1 MTEGYIPG
9 DTAFLG
15 STLIV
20 VLGETEEGIRI
31 MEGKSVYLV
40 DPEQIHKPSTL
51 AEKLVIL
58 FCVANLM
65 QFTTEELLFQ
75 IGELLKEVEA

>member
-1 MTEGYIPG
+1 MTEGYIHG

-15 STLIV
+15 SRIVV
-20 VLGETEEGIRI
+20 VLGETEEGVRI

-51 AEKLVIL
+51 AEKLVLL

-65 QFTTEELLFQ
+65 QFTTDELLFQ
-75 IGELLKEVEA
+75 IEELLKEADS

>member
-1 MTEGYIPG
+1 VTEGYIHG

-15 STLIV
+15 SRIVV
-20 VLGETEEGIRI
+20 VLGETEEGVRI

-51 AEKLVIL
+51 AEKLVLL

-65 QFTTEELLFQ
+65 QFTTDELLFQ
-75 IGELLKEVEA
+75 IEELLKEADS

>member
-58 FCVANLM
+58 FWANLM

-75 IGELLKEVEA
+75 IEELLKEVEA